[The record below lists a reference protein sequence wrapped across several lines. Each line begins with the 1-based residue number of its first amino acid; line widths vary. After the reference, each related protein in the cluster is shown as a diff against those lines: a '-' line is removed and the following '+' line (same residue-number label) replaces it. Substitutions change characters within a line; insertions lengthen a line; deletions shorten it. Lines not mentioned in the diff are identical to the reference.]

1 MAIDPICKMEVDES
15 TDLTCEK
22 DGKTFYFCS
31 EYCLKKF
38 KGEEVETPKE
48 VTKAYFCP
56 MCPGVES
63 DEPGTCPKCGM
74 ALEAAQPGLGGE
86 NAELLDMQRRFWGA
100 MILTI
105 PLFIIA
111 MGDMIPGLPIG
122 AWIPM
127 PVNAW
132 IQLAL
137 CTPVVWWAGWPLM
150 TRGAQS
156 FRTWNLN
163 MFSLIAL
170 GVGAAYFFSL
180 FAMLFPALLPAHLV
194 DHAHPPIYFEAAA
207 VITALVLM
215 GQVMELRARE
225 RTGTAIRE
233 LMALTPDIA
242 RVIVDGEEKEV
253 SLEDVQEGALLRV
266 RPGEKIPVDGIVTE
280 GNSAVDESMLTGEP
294 IPVEKVVDDPV
305 TGGTLNKSGSFVMR
319 AERVGKA
326 TTLSRIIDMVA
337 QAQRSRAPVQRL
349 VDRVAA
355 VFVPIVVAV
364 AVIAFIAWFFV
375 GPDPRLAYAIVSA
388 VSVLIIACPC
398 ALGLATPM
406 SIMVG
411 VGRGAKAGVLI
422 KNAEAIERLSHV
434 DTVVLDKTGTLTA
447 GKPSLT
453 EVEPLADYDEEQVLR
468 WAASAEQQSEHP
480 LAHAVVTAARE
491 RDITLDK
498 PSSFH
503 AVTGGGIE
511 AQLDGREILIGNLEF
526 LQERHITCSDAVV
539 ESMQQ
544 ARERGETVVLL
555 TVDGDVAGVL
565 HITDPIRDTAK
576 EAVREL
582 HALGLRV
589 VMATG
594 DHERTARHVA
604 EQLGI
609 DTVEAG
615 MKPEAKHDLVKRLQ
629 EEGRHVA
636 MAGDGINDA
645 PALAAAHVG
654 LAMGSGAD
662 VAMESAGITLLK
674 SDVQG
679 IVRAVR
685 LSHFMMRNIKQNLF
699 FAFFYNALGVPIA
712 AGVLYPFIGL
722 LLNPMIAG
730 AAMSFSSVSVITNA
744 LRLRRCRL

>member
-1 MAIDPICKMEVDES
+1 MEADES
-15 TDLTCEK
+15 TELTCEK
-22 DGKTFYFCS
+22 DGKTWYFCS

-38 KGEEVETPKE
+38 KGEDVETPGA

-63 DEPGTCPKCGM
+63 DTPDTCPKCGM
-74 ALEAAQPGLGGE
+74 ALEAAGPVAADAP
-86 NAELLDMQRRFWGA
+86 NIELMDMQRRFWA
-100 MILTI
+100 ALAFTV

-111 MGDMIPGLPIG
+111 MGDMIPFLHVLRF
-122 AWIPM
+122 IP
-127 PVNAW
+127 PHVNVW

-150 TRGAQS
+150 QRGAMS

-163 MFSLIAL
+163 MFSLIAI
-170 GVGAAYFFSL
+170 GVSAAYFFSI
-180 FAMLFPALLPAHLV
+180 FAMLFPALLPAHLI
-194 DHAHPPIYFEAAA
+194 DHAHPPVYFEAAG
-207 VITALVLM
+207 VITTLVLM
-215 GQVMELRARE
+215 GQVMEIRARE
-225 RTGTAIRE
+225 RTGAAIRE
-233 LMALTPDIA
+233 LMELAPSMA
-242 RVIVDGEEKEV
+242 RVIENGNEKEV
-253 SLEDVQEGALLRV
+253 ALDEIRTGDLLRV
-266 RPGEKIPVDGIVTE
+266 RPGEKVPVDGIVTE
-280 GNSAVDESMLTGEP
+280 GHSAVDESMLTGEP
-294 IPVEKVVDDPV
+294 IPVDKNSDDTV
-305 TGGTLNKSGSFVMR
+305 TGGTLNTSGSFVMR
-319 AERVGKA
+319 AERVGKDTMLA
-326 TTLSRIIDMVA
+326 RIIAMVA

-349 VDRVAA
+349 ADRVAA
-355 VFVPIVVAV
+355 VFVPIVIVVAIV
-364 AVIAFIAWFFV
+364 AFMTWYFV

-422 KNAEAIERLSHV
+422 RNAEAIERLSNV
-434 DTVVLDKTGTLTA
+434 DTIVLDKTGTLTE
-447 GKPSLT
+447 GKPALT
-453 EVEPLADYDEEQVLR
+453 HVEPLQGYSREDVLR
-468 WAASAEQQSEHP
+468 WTASVEQQSEHP
-480 LAHAVVTAARE
+480 LAHAVVMAARE
-491 RDITLDK
+491 EHMALTQPARFD
-498 PSSFH
+498 
-503 AVTGGGIE
+503 AVTGGGVNAE
-511 AQLDGREILIGNLEF
+511 LDGKSVLIGNPDF
-526 LQERHITCSDAVV
+526 LKEHNVTWPDDLSG
-539 ESMQQ
+539 SMEQ
-544 ARERGETVVLL
+544 ARARGETLVLVS
-555 TVDGDVAGVL
+555 VDGQVVGLL
-565 HITDPIRDTAK
+565 HITDPIRATAQA
-576 EAVREL
+576 AVREL

-589 VMATG
+589 IMATG

-609 DTVEAG
+609 DAVEAG
-615 MKPEAKHDLVKRLQ
+615 MKPEGKHDLVQRLQ
-629 EEGRHVA
+629 DNGQTVA

-685 LSHFMMRNIKQNLF
+685 LSRHMMRNIKQNLF

-712 AGVLYPFIGL
+712 AGVLYPFLGL

-730 AAMSFSSVSVITNA
+730 AAMSFSSVSVISNA
-744 LRLRRCRL
+744 LRLRRCRLHRA

>member
-15 TDLTCEK
+15 TDLRCEK

-31 EYCLKKF
+31 EHCLKKF
-38 KGEEVETPKE
+38 KGEAVDAPQD
-48 VTKAYFCP
+48 VSKAYFCP

-74 ALEAAQPGLGGE
+74 ALEAARPGMDGE
-86 NAELLDMQRRFWGA
+86 NAELKDMQRRFVGA
-100 MILTI
+100 LILTV

-111 MGDMIPGLPIG
+111 MGDMIPGLSIG
-122 AWIPM
+122 DFIPTHLN
-127 PVNAW
+127 PW

-137 CTPVVWWAGWPLM
+137 CTPVVWWAGWPLL

-180 FAMLFPALLPAHLV
+180 FAMLFPALLPAYMV

-233 LMALTPDIA
+233 LMELTPDTA
-242 RVIVDGEEKEV
+242 RVLIEGEEKEV
-253 SLEDVQEGALLRV
+253 PLEEVQEGALLRV

-280 GNSAVDESMLTGEP
+280 GSSAVDESMLTGEP
-294 IPVEKVVDDPV
+294 IPVEKGVDDPV

-319 AERVGKA
+319 AERVGKE
-326 TTLSRIIDMVA
+326 TTLSRIINMVA

-364 AVIAFIAWFFV
+364 AVAAFFVWFFF

-411 VGRGAKAGVLI
+411 VGRGARAGVLI

-434 DTVVLDKTGTLTA
+434 DTVVLDKTGTLTT

-453 EVEPLADYDEEQVLR
+453 EVEPLADYEEEQILR

-491 RDITLDK
+491 RDIKLDS
-498 PSSFH
+498 PSSFN

-511 AQLDGREILIGNLEF
+511 AELDGREILIGNLAF
-526 LQERHITCSDAVV
+526 LQERQITCPDAVV
-539 ESMQQ
+539 ESMQ
-544 ARERGETVVLL
+544 RYRDRGETLVLL
-555 TVDGDVAGVL
+555 SVDRDIAGIL

-576 EAVREL
+576 DAVREL
-582 HALGLRV
+582 HALGLQV

-604 EQLGI
+604 KQLGI
-609 DTVEAG
+609 DIVEAG

-685 LSHFMMRNIKQNLF
+685 LSHSMMRNIKQNLF

-722 LLNPMIAG
+722 LLNPMMAG
-730 AAMSFSSVSVITNA
+730 AAMSFSSVSVIANA
-744 LRLRRCRL
+744 LRLRRSEL